1 MNKLILILKHSI
13 LYSKIVIKKLEIFLE
28 ETIEILLTY
37 ATKIRTLDSVKE
49 LIFKKHKTSVV
60 LCKKTE
66 TVFETTYIGELKSNF

>member
-28 ETIEILLTY
+28 ETIEITLTY

-49 LIFKKHKTSVV
+49 LIFKKHKRSVA